1 MKLAGRR
8 AALAM
13 AGVAAAAG
21 FLGAASATASAT
33 SGVPYT
39 DPRAVGSIG
48 FCNAA
53 DQPITEGRISDNPF
67 VTKAIDSTPA
77 AAPYNGTGETATL
90 FIYQPRQGIQASEWH
105 GEQFGASSRSSTPLH
120 PTAILTAGDGPLSGP
135 LSDYPPQWDGFMQF
149 RIYLGAPNQ
158 PIYNQTYDATNIKVS
173 GNTWQV
179 VDGASVSCGDGK
191 SVSLEQTLA
200 SAFPQLTTSP
210 SSSPAT
216 GAAAPKP
223 GSTSGASTKAGTGG
237 AAGAAATGAA
247 ATGAG
252 AAASAGAAGSAGA
265 SGPASAPASGAASS
279 AAAALA
285 GSSSGKHGGTSAILW
300 IVVVLGVLGAGAV
313 AIQWRRSKPL
323 SRRAA

>member
-13 AGVAAAAG
+13 AGVAAVAG
-21 FLGAASATASAT
+21 FLGAASTTASAV

-53 DQPITEGRISDNPF
+53 NQPVTKGSITDNPF

-77 AAPYNGTGETATL
+77 AAPYNGAGETATL
-90 FIYQPRQGIQASEWH
+90 FIYQPRQGIEPGEWH
-105 GEQFGASSRSSTPLH
+105 GEQFGASSRSSTPQH

-135 LSDYPPQWDGFMQF
+135 LSDYPPQWDGLMQF

-158 PIYNQTYDATNIKVS
+158 PVYSQTYDATSIKIS

-179 VDGASVSCGDGK
+179 VDGAAVSCGDGQ

-200 SAFPQLTTSP
+200 SAFPQLTASP
-210 SSSPAT
+210 SSPSAT

-223 GSTSGASTKAGTGG
+223 GSTSGASAQ
-237 AAGAAATGAA
+237 AGAGGATGAA
-247 ATGAG
+247 VTGAG
-252 AAASAGAAGSAGA
+252 AAGATGAAGSAGVGG
-265 SGPASAPASGAASS
+265 SGSAPVSGAASS
-279 AAAALA
+279 APAALA
-285 GSSSGKHGGTSAILW
+285 GSGSGKHGGGTSTILW
-300 IVVVLGVLGAGAV
+300 IVVVVGVLGAGAV

-323 SRRAA
+323 PRRAA